1 MRGFLRFVMTAAG
14 LVLVA
19 IAVAVL
25 LLGSQAEK
33 AACFALEKGLQS
45 ALGMP
50 TELDRLKLRP
60 LDQTIEVAGVRI
72 GGDVTASGA
81 FTCDSVRAR
90 LDPFSL
96 VRGVWDIREIAL
108 EKPVLRIGQGSLAT
122 TALAGA
128 LLAAVARDDPSEPDG
143 PFRPGV
149 RVVPGDLTLADA
161 VVEVESQGSVHRID
175 LASSTRPL
183 PGSGTPVRPARAGLA
198 LLEGLL
204 DAALEA
210 QAPPWVLKAVQAE
223 RDRLAQ
229 PAKPQPEAER
239 VH

>member
-1 MRGFLRFVMTAAG
+1 MTATG

-45 ALGMP
+45 SLGIP
-50 TELDRLKLRP
+50 IELDQLKVRP
-60 LDQTIEVAGVRI
+60 LDRTIEIGGIRI
-72 GGDVTASGA
+72 GGGDTVSGA

-108 EKPVLRIGQGSLAT
+108 ERPVLRIGQGSLAT

-128 LLAAVARDDPSEPDG
+128 LLVAIVRDDPSEPDG
-143 PFRPGV
+143 LFRPGV
-149 RVVPGDLTLADA
+149 RVVPGDLTLTDA
-161 VVEVESQGSVHRID
+161 VVEVEADGSVHQIN

-204 DAALEA
+204 DAALEV
-210 QAPPWVLKAVQAE
+210 QAPPWVLKAVQTE
-223 RDRLAQ
+223 RDRLTA
-229 PAKPQPEAER
+229 PTIPQPEAESTSI
-239 VH
+239 HAI